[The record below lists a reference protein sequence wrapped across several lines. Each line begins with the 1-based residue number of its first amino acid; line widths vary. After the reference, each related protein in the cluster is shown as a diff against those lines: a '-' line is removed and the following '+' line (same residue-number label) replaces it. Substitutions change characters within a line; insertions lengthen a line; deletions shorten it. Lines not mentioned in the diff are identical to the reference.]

1 MRISPERPAEM
12 WVRQV
17 GAGQGLRSVHS
28 VSLRVCPAQQTVV
41 HPTSAFPS
49 TCQMHFFPLKSQNPT
64 PNILFCL
71 YLKRAFKMT
80 AWAILAT
87 DSVFLG
93 LSYVHV
99 IKLLFVFLL
108 LILSCQFNSETGQ
121 MSCGG

>member
-1 MRISPERPAEM
+1 
-12 WVRQV
+12 
-17 GAGQGLRSVHS
+17 
-28 VSLRVCPAQQTVV
+28 
-41 HPTSAFPS
+41 
-49 TCQMHFFPLKSQNPT
+49 
-64 PNILFCL
+64 
-71 YLKRAFKMT
+71 MT